1 MSLLELVT
9 KAAANPKTLT
19 APSTYPIILNPEDSL
34 LSLNPNVENPD
45 PNSLVVPVSGFQIS
59 QTDSEII
66 DSANKFFKKLKRK
79 LKNPN
84 SFNTDDLI
92 GILSSFLEKN
102 GKKVDVSVGVDPSSE
117 GYTRVLIEKLGF
129 LMGRDVS
136 ELVLEA
142 CLVLGNWELVETLI
156 VNGHVAHSS
165 YSNLVSVLVEKR
177 RSDLVC
183 LCIKHFTD
191 LGSSELLCI
200 LKYFLL
206 PPRGAYSSMVAVR
219 KDWES
224 QAKLAIEKAS
234 NKDLKGKK
242 SHVAKEAAVLLVI
255 AHDEFLASELCLHYL
270 LSSPNLDDVIF
281 PYSISK
287 LNGEEIMSL
296 IRYLGKWLKKYER
309 FPQAGPCPKA
319 SSMLGLKACDS
330 VPTLEAVV
338 KCFGLVLNEHFS
350 SLVLNLEFH
359 EELRSMKAVVTS
371 LALEARLC
379 CSVANV
385 VEDLRAEAESA

>member
-9 KAAANPKTLT
+9 EAAANPKTLV
-19 APSTYPIILNPEDSL
+19 APSNYPIILNPDDSL
-34 LSLNPNVENPD
+34 LNLKPNVENPD
-45 PNSLVVPVSGFQIS
+45 PNSLIVPSSGFQIS

-66 DSANKFFKKLKRK
+66 ESANKFFKKLKRK

-84 SFNTDDLI
+84 SFDKDDLVKTL
-92 GILSSFLEKN
+92 GSFLEKN
-102 GKKVDVSVGVDPSSE
+102 GKKVDVSVGVDQSNE

-142 CLVLGNWELVETLI
+142 CLLFENWELAEALI
-156 VNGHVAHSS
+156 VNGHIAQSS

-183 LCIKHFTD
+183 LCIKQFTG
-191 LGSSELLCI
+191 LGSLELLCV

-206 PPRGAYSSMVAVR
+206 PPRGAHTSNVAVR

-224 QAKLAIEKAS
+224 QAKLAMEKATD
-234 NKDLKGKK
+234 KGLKGKK
-242 SHVAKEAAVLLVI
+242 LQVAKEAAVLLVI
-255 AHDEFLASELCLHYL
+255 AHDKFLASELCLHYL

-281 PYSISK
+281 PDAISK
-287 LNGEEIMSL
+287 LNGEEIMGL

-309 FPQAGPCPKA
+309 FPQAAPCSKA
-319 SSMLGLKACDS
+319 SPMLGLKACDS
-330 VPTLEAVV
+330 VPSLEAVV
-338 KCFGLVLNEHFS
+338 KCFGFILNEHFY

-359 EELRSMKAVVTS
+359 EELKTMAAVVGS
-371 LALEARLC
+371 LALEARLS
-379 CSVANV
+379 CSIANV
-385 VEDLRAEAESA
+385 VENLRAEAENA

>member
-9 KAAANPKTLT
+9 KAAATANPST
-19 APSTYPIILNPEDSL
+19 APSTCPIILNSEDSL
-34 LSLNPNVENPD
+34 LSLNPTLENPD
-45 PNSLVVPVSGFQIS
+45 PNSLVAPVSGFRIS
-59 QTDSEII
+59 QTDAEII
-66 DSANKFFKKLKRK
+66 ASANKFYKKLKRN
-79 LKNPN
+79 LKNPK
-84 SFNTDDLI
+84 SFDAEDLI
-92 GILSSFLEKN
+92 RLLGSFLEKN
-102 GKKVDVSVGVDPSSE
+102 GTKIDASVGVDPSSE
-117 GYTRVLIEKLGF
+117 AYGRVLIEKLGF

-142 CLVLGNWELVETLI
+142 CLFLEIWELVEALI
-156 VNGHVAHSS
+156 VNGHVAHSR

-183 LCIKHFTD
+183 LCIKNFTD

-200 LKYFLL
+200 LKFFLM
-206 PPRGAYSSMVAVR
+206 PPRGSHSSMFALR

-224 QAKLAIEKAS
+224 QAKLAMAKAS
-234 NKDLKGKK
+234 NKSLKGKK
-242 SHVAKEAAVLLVI
+242 LNVAKEAAVLLVI

-281 PYSISK
+281 ADSISK
-287 LNGEEIMSL
+287 LSGEEIMSM
-296 IRYLGKWLKKYER
+296 IRYLGKWIKKYER
-309 FPQAGPCPKA
+309 FPQLGPCPKA

-338 KCFGLVLNEHFS
+338 KCFGLILNEHFS

-359 EELRSMKAVVTS
+359 EELRSMEAVVSS

-379 CSVANV
+379 CSLANA
-385 VEDLRAEAESA
+385 VEDLKAEAKNA

>member
-1 MSLLELVT
+1 MSLLEIVT
-9 KAAANPKTLT
+9 NAAANPKTLT

-34 LSLNPNVENPD
+34 LSLNPTLENPD

-79 LKNPN
+79 LKNPK
-84 SFNTDDLI
+84 SFDTEDLVRSL
-92 GILSSFLEKN
+92 GSFLKKN
-102 GKKVDVSVGVDPSSE
+102 GKKINVSVGVDPSSE
-117 GYTRVLIEKLGF
+117 EYPRVLIEKLGF

-142 CLVLGNWELVETLI
+142 CLFLQYWELVEALI

-165 YSNLVSVLVEKR
+165 YSNLVSVLVERR

-183 LCIKHFTD
+183 LCIETFTD
-191 LGSSELLCI
+191 LGSSELHCI

-206 PPRGAYSSMVAVR
+206 PSKGTYTSMLAVK

-234 NKDLKGKK
+234 NKSLKGKK
-242 SHVAKEAAVLLVI
+242 LQVAKEAALLLVI

-270 LSSPNLDDVIF
+270 LSSPNLDDVILAD
-281 PYSISK
+281 SISK
-287 LNGEEIMSL
+287 LSGEEIMTL

-359 EELRSMKAVVTS
+359 EELRSMKAVVSS
-371 LALEARLC
+371 LAMEARLC

-385 VEDLRAEAESA
+385 VEDLKAEAINA